1 MSEPTQST
9 WYVVHMAN
17 NPYDEMFRNIARLME
32 RLLNDLP
39 TGDPRMIGFTIIA
52 GPGGMPAP
60 FDLDDADRDET
71 DVEVIEGEDCIY
83 ITAEVDARALSA
95 PYVTFQSD
103 SVTLCTGGDE
113 ETVIE
118 LDCEIDASHSFY
130 NVQNGVID
138 AVCQKSRDIPATS

>member
-1 MSEPTQST
+1 
-9 WYVVHMAN
+9 MAS

-39 TGDPRMIGFTIIA
+39 TGDPRVIGFTIIA
-52 GPGGMPAP
+52 GPGGMPEP
-60 FDLDDADRDET
+60 FDIDDADGEET

-83 ITAEVDARALSA
+83 ITAEVDTHASGK

-103 SVTLCTGGDE
+103 SVTLCTGSDE

-138 AVCQKSRDIPATS
+138 AVCQKSRHISATS